1 MVSAAR
7 IIFAGIGTIFVI
19 IAIGV
24 GGGLMLAKTAL
35 KEPAGY
41 QAPAN
46 TESTASV
53 RLPRSAEAAQPPRP
67 DAAAV
72 PKPDPQTPVQP
83 SIKQVQAPTG
93 KQVGQVDTRKA
104 QAQERRRRYAER
116 KARKIA
122 AARAWQQHEQW
133 TRERSEP
140 GIMAFDGY
148 ESRSGG
154 FNLGGR

>member
-46 TESTASV
+46 TESTTSARV
-53 RLPRSAEAAQPPRP
+53 ILPTSAEAAQPSPP

-72 PKPDPQTPVQP
+72 PKPDPQTPAQP
-83 SIKQVQAPTG
+83 SVKQVQAPAVE
-93 KQVGQVDTRKA
+93 KVDTRKA
-104 QAQERRRRYAER
+104 QAQERDRRRRYAGR
-116 KARKIA
+116 KAKKMA

-133 TRERSEP
+133 TR
-140 GIMAFDGY
+140 GA
-148 ESRSGG
+148 
-154 FNLGGR
+154 L

>member
-35 KEPAGY
+35 KEPAAY

-46 TESTASV
+46 TESATSA
-53 RLPRSAEAAQPPRP
+53 RGILPASAEAAQPSPP

-72 PKPDPQTPVQP
+72 PKPAQP
-83 SIKQVQAPTG
+83 SVKQVQAPAE
-93 KQVGQVDTRKA
+93 KQVEKVDTRKA
-104 QAQERRRRYAER
+104 QAQERARRRYAER

-122 AARAWQQHEQW
+122 AARARQQHEQW
-133 TRERSEP
+133 TR
-140 GIMAFDGY
+140 GA
-148 ESRSGG
+148 
-154 FNLGGR
+154 L